1 VNGAAND
8 DTGIVEQPYGAIAG
22 VASGI
27 AMYAWVTQH
36 AATSQADGQV
46 T

>member
-1 VNGAAND
+1 VNGAAHD
-8 DTGIVEQPYGAIAG
+8 DTGIVEQPCGAIAG

-36 AATSQADGQV
+36 AATPVAGDQV